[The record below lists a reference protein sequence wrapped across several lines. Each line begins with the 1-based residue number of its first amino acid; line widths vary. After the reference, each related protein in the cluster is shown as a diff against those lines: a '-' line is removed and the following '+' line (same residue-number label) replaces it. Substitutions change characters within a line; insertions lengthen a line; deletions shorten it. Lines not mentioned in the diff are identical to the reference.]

1 MTALLFYGDT
11 ERSPAMRHELPVTIG
26 DPFLLGVVDGR
37 LHVMASGLER
47 ARIEAA
53 APDAVLHDYD
63 ELGFRELLESGMSRH
78 ELELELASRAAAAM
92 GIRAATADPD
102 MPVAVA
108 DRLRADGVVLHLDD
122 DAISARRRVKSAP
135 ELAGTRRAQ
144 IAAEAGMS
152 AAAGLLR
159 RSDRDGDRLKLDGE
173 VLTAEAVRAAV
184 RDVCQAHGA
193 PAPPDIIVS
202 SPWSGYGHDP
212 GSGPLPAD
220 LPIVIDLWPR
230 DETSGCWA
238 DMTRTFVVGE
248 ISEQVRSMES
258 LVLEAFERARD
269 AVAPGITG
277 RALHDLVC
285 DVFEPAGYRTQRNG
299 PGEDPNEGFQFSLG
313 HGVGLAVHEPPGL
326 GRTGH
331 DALVAGDVIAIEPGL
346 WVREV
351 GEVRFEDLLLVTED
365 GCETL
370 TQVPVRPQPLVPHEH
385 QYAQRRARTHPG
397 GARPGG
403 GVGRRRGRR
412 LPIGRKGGCDRLDGG
427 RRSRPGSTAWCSDT
441 SFQGTRPS
449 FFPAVLDS
457 STSSRSGTGWQILQA
472 GSTPHTAHWWLPTRP
487 ERASRC
493 SYRRRIRGRSG
504 SSKSSGVGW
513 VGGGSTETR
522 NCEIFGSSSGS
533 GLVGAAVR
541 LALASSS

>member
-159 RSDRDGDRLKLDGE
+159 QSGREGERLELDGE

-258 LVLEAFERARD
+258 LVLEAIERARE
-269 AVAPGITG
+269 AVTPGITG
-277 RALHDLVC
+277 RAMHDLVC

-331 DALVAGDVIAIEPGL
+331 DPLIAGDVIAIEPGL

-351 GEVRFEDLLLVTED
+351 GEVRFEDLILVTED
-365 GCETL
+365 GGETL
-370 TQVPVRPQPLVPHEH
+370 TQYPYDLSP
-385 QYAQRRARTHPG
+385 
-397 GARPGG
+397 
-403 GVGRRRGRR
+403 
-412 LPIGRKGGCDRLDGG
+412 
-427 RRSRPGSTAWCSDT
+427 
-441 SFQGTRPS
+441 
-449 FFPAVLDS
+449 
-457 STSSRSGTGWQILQA
+457 
-472 GSTPHTAHWWLPTRP
+472 
-487 ERASRC
+487 
-493 SYRRRIRGRSG
+493 
-504 SSKSSGVGW
+504 
-513 VGGGSTETR
+513 
-522 NCEIFGSSSGS
+522 
-533 GLVGAAVR
+533 
-541 LALASSS
+541 

>member
-26 DPFLLGVVDGR
+26 DPFLLGIVDGR
-37 LHVMASGLER
+37 LHVLASGLER
-47 ARIEAA
+47 TRIEGA

-152 AAAGLLR
+152 AAAALLR

-258 LVLEAFERARD
+258 LVLEAIERARD

-331 DALVAGDVIAIEPGL
+331 DPLVAGDVIAIEPGL

-365 GCETL
+365 GGETL
-370 TQVPVRPQPLVPHEH
+370 TQYPYDLSP
-385 QYAQRRARTHPG
+385 
-397 GARPGG
+397 
-403 GVGRRRGRR
+403 
-412 LPIGRKGGCDRLDGG
+412 
-427 RRSRPGSTAWCSDT
+427 
-441 SFQGTRPS
+441 
-449 FFPAVLDS
+449 
-457 STSSRSGTGWQILQA
+457 
-472 GSTPHTAHWWLPTRP
+472 
-487 ERASRC
+487 
-493 SYRRRIRGRSG
+493 
-504 SSKSSGVGW
+504 
-513 VGGGSTETR
+513 
-522 NCEIFGSSSGS
+522 
-533 GLVGAAVR
+533 
-541 LALASSS
+541 

>member
-26 DPFLLGVVDGR
+26 DPFLLGIVDGR
-37 LHVMASGLER
+37 LHVLASGLER
-47 ARIEAA
+47 TRIEGA

-108 DRLRADGVVLHLDD
+108 DRLRADGVVLHVDD

-173 VLTAEAVRAAV
+173 VLTAEAVRAAI

-248 ISEQVRSMES
+248 TSEQVLSMES
-258 LVLEAFERARD
+258 LVLEAIERARD

-331 DALVAGDVIAIEPGL
+331 DPLVAGDVIAIEPGL

-365 GCETL
+365 GGETL
-370 TQVPVRPQPLVPHEH
+370 TQYPYDLSP
-385 QYAQRRARTHPG
+385 
-397 GARPGG
+397 
-403 GVGRRRGRR
+403 
-412 LPIGRKGGCDRLDGG
+412 
-427 RRSRPGSTAWCSDT
+427 
-441 SFQGTRPS
+441 
-449 FFPAVLDS
+449 
-457 STSSRSGTGWQILQA
+457 
-472 GSTPHTAHWWLPTRP
+472 
-487 ERASRC
+487 
-493 SYRRRIRGRSG
+493 
-504 SSKSSGVGW
+504 
-513 VGGGSTETR
+513 
-522 NCEIFGSSSGS
+522 
-533 GLVGAAVR
+533 
-541 LALASSS
+541 